1 MDIWNKY
8 IEKLDDDKKD
18 IIISVLRIAKKFS
31 NNSVEQMPYGVPG
44 LKLKGKPLI
53 AVATHKEHYGIYPF
67 SPNVIKDAKALIG
80 DNETAEGTIR
90 FKYGDFPS
98 EELIKFLVE
107 LRSEEI
113 NKH

>member
-8 IEKLDDDKKD
+8 IEKLDEDKKD
-18 IIISVLRIAKKFS
+18 IIISILLIAKKFS
-31 NNSVEQMPYGVPG
+31 PNAIEQMPYGVPG
-44 LKLKGKPLI
+44 LKLNGKPLI

-67 SPNVIKDAKALIG
+67 SPNVIKAAKLLIG

-90 FKYGDFPS
+90 FKYGNFPS
-98 EELIKFLVE
+98 EELIKLLVE

-113 NKH
+113 NK